1 MLHVVNVLGRLL
13 VVFSVTYLVPIACS
27 LIFHDGMLWHFIDG
41 MAISAAGG
49 ALLYLSTRR
58 HYRELKPRDGFLL
71 VTLSWVLMAAIAS
84 VPLMLAYDNM
94 SFTDAYFEMI
104 SGLTTTGAT
113 VMIGL
118 DLAPQSINIWRHL
131 MNWIGGMGII
141 VFAVAIL
148 PLLGVGGM
156 QLYKAETPGPMKDS
170 KLTARI
176 ADTAKALYLVY
187 VGMTI
192 VCLVALRLA
201 GMSWFDATCHAF
213 SAMGLGGFSTRDAS
227 VGAFDSVT
235 VEAVLSFFMLLAG
248 INFATHFL
256 AVRRL
261 SWGPYLRDTEARA
274 YLLIMGLAFVG
285 LTSYL
290 TFQGVYE
297 DAGRSA
303 RMVMFNLVSIGTGSG
318 YASTDYAQWPIF
330 APLLMLFLGGIIP
343 CAGSTGGGIKM
354 VRTLVLFGQSQR
366 EILKLIHPAAVR
378 PLMIGRNAVSE
389 RVAQSVLGFI
399 FLYFMSAALMIF
411 VLLLSGLDFLTA
423 FSAIIACINNI
434 GPGLGDVG
442 PSGNYQA
449 LNDFQTWVCAFAM
462 LLGRLEIF
470 AVLVIFTPGFWRK

>member
-1 MLHVVNVLGRLL
+1 MLPVLNVLGRLL
-13 VVFSVTYLVPIACS
+13 IVFSLTYLAPIACS
-27 LIFHDGMLWHFIDG
+27 LIFRDGMLWHFIDG
-41 MAISAAGG
+41 MAISAIGG
-49 ALLYLSTRR
+49 LVLYLSTRR
-58 HYRELKPRDGFLL
+58 YYRELKPRDGFLL
-71 VTLSWVLMAAIAS
+71 VTLSWVLMAAIAT
-84 VPLMLAYDNM
+84 VPLLLAYDRM
-94 SFTDAYFEMI
+94 SFTDAFFETI

-113 VMIGL
+113 VMTGL
-118 DLAPQSINIWRHL
+118 DLAPQSINLWRHL

-176 ADTAKALYLVY
+176 TDTAKALYLVY
-187 VGMTI
+187 VGMT
-192 VCLVALRLA
+192 VLCLLSLRLA

-213 SAMGLGGFSTRDAS
+213 SALGLGGFSTRDAS
-227 VGAFDSVT
+227 VGAFDSFAI
-235 VEAVLSFFMLLAG
+235 EAVLSFFMLLAG

-261 SWGPYLRDTEARA
+261 SAGPYLRDAEAKA
-274 YLLIMGLAFVG
+274 YLLLMGLAFVG
-285 LTSYL
+285 LTLYL
-290 TFQGVYE
+290 KVQGVYE
-297 DAGRSA
+297 GWSQSA

-354 VRTLVLFGQSQR
+354 VRTLVLLGQSQR
-366 EILKLIHPAAVR
+366 EIMKLIHPAAVR
-378 PLMIGRNAVSE
+378 PLMIGRTAVSE

-399 FLYFMSAALMIF
+399 FLYFISAALMIF
-411 VLLLSGLDFLTA
+411 ILLLSGMDFITA
-423 FSAIIACINNI
+423 FTAVIACINNI

-442 PSGNYQA
+442 PAGNYVG
-449 LNDFQTWVCAFAM
+449 LTDFQTWVCAFAM

-470 AVLVIFTPGFWRK
+470 AVLILFTPGFWRK

>member
-1 MLHVVNVLGRLL
+1 MLPVLNVLGRLL
-13 VVFSVTYLVPIACS
+13 VVFSLTYVAPILCS
-27 LIFHDGMLWHFIDG
+27 ALFHDGMHWHFVDG

-49 ALLYLSTRR
+49 LLLYLATRR

-71 VTLSWVLMAAIAS
+71 VTLSWVLMAAIAA
-84 VPLMLAYDNM
+84 VPLMLAYDKM
-94 SFTDAYFEMI
+94 SFTDAFFECI

-113 VMIGL
+113 VMTGL
-118 DLAPQSINIWRHL
+118 DYAPQSINLWRHL

-156 QLYKAETPGPMKDS
+156 QLFKAETPGPMKDS

-176 ADTAKALYLVY
+176 TDTAKALYLVY
-187 VGMTI
+187 VGMT
-192 VCLVALRLA
+192 VLCVLSLRLA
-201 GMSWFDATCHAF
+201 GMDWFDSVCHAF

-227 VGAFDSVT
+227 IGAFDSPA
-235 VEAVLSFFMLLAG
+235 VEIVLSFFMLLAG

-256 AVRRL
+256 ALRRL
-261 SWGPYLRDTEARA
+261 SIGPYRHDAEARA
-274 YLLIMGLAFVG
+274 YLTIMGLCFIG
-285 LTSYL
+285 LTFYL
-290 TFQGVYE
+290 YHKGVYDRPE
-297 DAGRSA
+297 TSA
-303 RMVMFNLVSIGTGSG
+303 RMVLFNLISIGTGSG
-318 YASTDYAQWPIF
+318 YASTDFAQWPIF
-330 APLLMLFLGGIIP
+330 APLLMLFLGGTIP

-366 EILKLIHPAAVR
+366 EILKLIHPAAIR
-378 PLMIGRNAVSE
+378 PLMIGRTAVSE

-411 VLLLSGLDFLTA
+411 LLLLSGMDFLTA

-442 PSGNYQA
+442 PAGNYQA
-449 LNDFQTWVCAFAM
+449 LSDFQTWVCAFAM

-470 AVLVIFTPGFWRK
+470 AVLIIFTPGFWRK